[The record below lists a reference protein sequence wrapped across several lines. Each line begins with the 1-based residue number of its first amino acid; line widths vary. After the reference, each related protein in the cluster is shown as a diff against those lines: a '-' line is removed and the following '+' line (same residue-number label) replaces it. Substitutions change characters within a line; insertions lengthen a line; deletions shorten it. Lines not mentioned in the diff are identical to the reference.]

1 MTREQM
7 IAVLTVTGWVAV
19 TSRDMANHVTK
30 RYVYINESDG
40 DIGAHATVLIARFNT
55 PVSWESVS
63 NRHLE
68 LLYAKA
74 MEL

>member
-19 TSRDMANHVTK
+19 TPSAMANHGTK
-30 RYVYINESDG
+30 RYVYISESDG
-40 DIGAHATVLIARFNT
+40 DVGAHAMVLITRFNT
-55 PVSWESVS
+55 PVVWDSVS
-63 NRHLE
+63 SRYLE